1 MAGHCDRKN
10 FKGIDLLPYHKM
22 GVSKYAQLDKEYAIT
37 GNPVLDDDD
46 LRRMEDI
53 LKGYGLAVKVVK
65 H

>member
-1 MAGHCDRKN
+1 
-10 FKGIDLLPYHKM
+10 M
-22 GVSKYAQLDKEYAIT
+22 GVSKYAQLDKEYAVT
-37 GNPVLDDDD
+37 DNPVLEDDD